1 MKPIQK
7 RLHLVV
13 LRLGVLGVF
22 VLAAQ
27 ASAQIGFEPPDYNGS
42 ADGTSIAGQQGWY
55 TPPVPGA
62 IAGLVY
68 TYEGNALGFSPDPDG
83 ETQFLGGTGVA
94 LGDFVRAQLDFDFA
108 AADVWTASWDLA
120 VNFLGTL
127 PASNN
132 VSSFSTQDST
142 SSRTFTAVNPW
153 MDPDTA
159 NSWMAGFITYN
170 ADGTTIDPGGFPV
183 APGPEFTNLQ
193 LDHWYRESITFD
205 FSNNTVVSVTHR
217 PGLWRHHDLLAQRL
231 VSARGSVHLRA
242 AADSGALLRRRRG
255 HGAGQCGCIRQS
267 GAGGVRR
274 RGPRSRKAS
283 GSPVHQGQGRV
294 DQQLVP
300 RHRGFDRLRGVG
312 AESHRW
318 RR

>member
-205 FSNNTVVSVTHR
+205 FSNNTVVSVSLT
-217 PGLWRHHDLLAQRL
+217 DL
-231 VSARGSVHLRA
+231 
-242 AADSGALLRRRRG
+242 
-255 HGAGQCGCIRQS
+255 
-267 GAGGVRR
+267 
-274 RGPRSRKAS
+274 AS
-283 GSPVHQGQGRV
+283 GDTTTYSPSGWYLQGGASTFAPRPTAVRFFVGGGDMVLGNAGAFDNLVLEASGGAVRGQGKPAAP
-294 DQQLVP
+294 QFIKGKAGLINN
-300 RHRGFDRLRGVG
+300 
-312 AESHRW
+312 
-318 RR
+318 